1 MRAGVRER
9 HIAKVLRWVGV
20 MQARLT
26 PSSLNHTKKRNE
38 RIVATKKLTSP
49 IKIAEWRRSQTE
61 RVRIALEPFRGR
73 NVVALRTWW
82 TDKNGK
88 EHAGRDGITL
98 DVRHVSNLARAFKRA
113 RAQAKKKGLIDEE

>member
-1 MRAGVRER
+1 M
-9 HIAKVLRWVGV
+9 
-20 MQARLT
+20 
-26 PSSLNHTKKRNE
+26 P
-38 RIVATKKLTSP
+38 TKKLSHS
-49 IKIAEWRRSQTE
+49 IKISEWRRSQTE
-61 RVRIALEPFRGR
+61 RVRIALELFRGR

-98 DVRHVSNLARAFKRA
+98 DVRHISKLARAFKRA

>member
-1 MRAGVRER
+1 MARER
-9 HIAKVLRWVGV
+9 
-20 MQARLT
+20 
-26 PSSLNHTKKRNE
+26 NE
-38 RIVATKKLTSP
+38 GIMLTKKLSHP

-82 TDKNGK
+82 KDNNGK

-98 DVRHVSNLARAFKRA
+98 DVRHVSKLARAFKRA
-113 RAQAKKKGLIDEE
+113 RAQAKKKGLIGEQ

>member
-1 MRAGVRER
+1 
-9 HIAKVLRWVGV
+9 

-26 PSSLNHTKKRNE
+26 PSLLNHGKRKDE
-38 RIVATKKLTSP
+38 GTMATKKLTSP

-73 NVVALRTWW
+73 NVIVLRTWW
-82 TDKNGK
+82 IDKDGT
-88 EHAGRDGITL
+88 ERAGRDGITL

-113 RAQAKKKGLIDEE
+113 RAQAKRKGLIDEE